1 MISTIIAILEE
12 YGSHRKQWPHTSA
25 GMEHGSTSK
34 AKSFLSL
41 EPQTPHEQGIMSDQ
55 NRGQKRLKTE
65 KKADLSPE
73 TLVKLP
79 GSKEDH
85 LENHKP

>member
-1 MISTIIAILEE
+1 
-12 YGSHRKQWPHTSA
+12 
-25 GMEHGSTSK
+25 
-34 AKSFLSL
+34 
-41 EPQTPHEQGIMSDQ
+41 MSDQ
-55 NRGQKRLKTE
+55 NRAQKRLETE

-73 TLVKLP
+73 SLVKLP